1 MKEYVIYLCAGCSP
15 DQFRCRNGDCVP
27 GYAQCNGYRDCPDN
41 SDEEE
46 CSDPVAGRGCLSS
59 QYRCDNGQ
67 CISILARCNGYTDC
81 ADSSDEKY
89 CSKYRCIT
97 ASGNYFLKYYFEYI
111 WFLFDGMSK

>member
-1 MKEYVIYLCAGCSP
+1 MSLEIASSVDEISNKFRLYCIGCAP

-27 GYAQCNGYRDCPDN
+27 GHAQCNGYRECPDN

-46 CSDPVAGRGCLSS
+46 CTDPVAGRGCLSS

-81 ADSSDEKY
+81 ADSSDERY
-89 CSKYRCIT
+89 CSKYPPFILINCFMCVFFI
-97 ASGNYFLKYYFEYI
+97 K
-111 WFLFDGMSK
+111 